1 MKLGFVE
8 REAPSRQAILSYN
21 ILSEINAG
29 NHLARRSFE
38 AMQATEGWY
47 ERVTLEAA
55 HEGANPSE
63 GLLNKAFR
71 KGYREVSMRPEYIN
85 MQAVQMCGRPH
96 TKIEDMK
103 EQEWNLLGLGDQDSA
118 GRSEREV

>member
-29 NHLARRSFE
+29 NYLARRSFE
-38 AMQATEGWY
+38 VMQATEGWY
-47 ERVTLEAA
+47 EGH

-63 GLLNKAFR
+63 GLLNEAFT
-71 KGYREVSMRPEYIN
+71 KENREESMGPEYIKD
-85 MQAVQMCGRPH
+85 ARLHARIVR
-96 TKIEDMK
+96 T
-103 EQEWNLLGLGDQDSA
+103 
-118 GRSEREV
+118 